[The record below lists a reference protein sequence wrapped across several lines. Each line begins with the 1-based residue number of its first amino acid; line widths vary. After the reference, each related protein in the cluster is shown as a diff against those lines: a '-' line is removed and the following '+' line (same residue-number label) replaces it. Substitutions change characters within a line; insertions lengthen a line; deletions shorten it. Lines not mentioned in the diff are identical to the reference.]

1 LSGAIMAFKLF
12 EKLFPKKFLGIDI
25 GISSIKLVE
34 ISKWGGGRTLENYGL
49 IEAKALFKEKIRTFE
64 ETTLLVSP
72 TYVSRAIKA
81 VIKEAKIKTKAAIF
95 SIPDFSTFFITL
107 ELPPMEEKEISEAVR
122 YNAPQYLPLPI
133 SETTLDWRLVEGR
146 PTLAEEGRTKLKI
159 LVIAIPNEIIAQ
171 YQMVAKMA
179 NLELYALESEVFGIV
194 KSSIKEEEKEG
205 VICLI
210 DLGAH
215 SSTVNI
221 VDKGTLKK
229 SYSLDFSSNNLTYVI
244 TKSLEV
250 EYAQAE
256 ILKKKYGLLPSK
268 ENIAEILY
276 PFLDPFLGEVR
287 NIFHDFRESEE
298 KEVEKVLLVGGGA
311 KLPGLKT
318 YFSEVLKKE
327 VEISNPFADLFY
339 PPVLGE
345 ILRELGP
352 VFAPAIGVA
361 LEELDRVD

>member
-1 LSGAIMAFKLF
+1 MAFNFFK
-12 EKLFPKKFLGIDI
+12 KLFPKKFLGIDI
-25 GISSIKLVE
+25 GVSSIKVVE

-49 IEAKALFKEKIRTFE
+49 IQAKSLFKEKIRTFE

-81 VIKEAKIKTKAAIF
+81 VIKEAKIKTKGAIF
-95 SIPDFSTFFITL
+95 SIPDFSTFFVTF
-107 ELPPMEEKEISEAVR
+107 ELPPMKEKEIPEAV
-122 YNAPQYLPLPI
+122 YFNIPQYLPLPI
-133 SETTLDWRLVEGR
+133 SETTLDWRLIGGR
-146 PTLAEEGRTKLKI
+146 PTSPGEEGTKLKI
-159 LVIAIPNEIIAQ
+159 LVVAIPNEVITQ

-194 KSSIKEEEKEG
+194 RSSIKEEEKKK

-221 VDKGTLKK
+221 ADEGSLKK
-229 SYSLDFSSNNLTYVI
+229 SYSLDFSSNNLTYI
-244 TKSLEV
+244 IAKSLEI
-250 EYAQAE
+250 EYVQAE
-256 ILKKKYGLLPSK
+256 ILKKRYGLLSSK

-276 PFLDPFLGEVR
+276 PFLDSFLREVR

-298 KEVEKVLLVGGGA
+298 KEIKKVLLVGGGA
-311 KLPGLKT
+311 KLPGLKA

-327 VEISNPFADLFY
+327 VEISNPFDDILY

-345 ILRELGP
+345 NLREL
-352 VFAPAIGVA
+352 APAFAAAVGVA
-361 LEELDRVD
+361 LEELDRA